1 MAVVLM
7 PAPHA
12 KNNKNVV
19 IILKIDFSCV
29 QCLLNNSFVLS
40 VMLKSDLKHF
50 FKKKR
55 YSQNR
60 FEEWWVMFCSILFMV
75 SVSLIIFS

>member
-7 PAPHA
+7 RAPHA
-12 KNNKNVV
+12 KNNKEVV
-19 IILKIDFSCV
+19 MIFKIDFSCV
-29 QCLLNNSFVLS
+29 QCLLNNSFILS

-50 FKKKR
+50 FKKKK

-60 FEEWWVMFCSILFMV
+60 FKELWVIFSSILFMV